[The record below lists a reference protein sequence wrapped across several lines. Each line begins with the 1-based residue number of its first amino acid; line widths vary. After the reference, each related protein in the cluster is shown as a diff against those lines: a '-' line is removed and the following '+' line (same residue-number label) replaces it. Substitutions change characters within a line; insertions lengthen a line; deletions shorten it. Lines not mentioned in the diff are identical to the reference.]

1 MIRRL
6 LDILDMASVNP
17 IALSDLN
24 SVSLNPTDI
33 LTDELVRYLDY
44 VKDLCSSLGTED
56 YPSEGYQDWLEF
68 MKNKKGN

>member
-33 LTDELVRYLDY
+33 LTDEYLDY
-44 VKDLCSSLGTED
+44 VKSPCSSLGTED
-56 YPSEGYQDWLEF
+56 YPGYQDWLEF
-68 MKNKKGN
+68 MKDKKGN